1 MEKTSCNHQCFLA
14 SIDTENNNL
23 MGITF
28 FYFTNGSFLVGN
40 KENTMQSSMP
50 FSFNCGPG
58 LQNEPG
64 PLLLFCQGLSG
75 LLFRPGHYSSMVY
88 YLALYGSLKAWEGI
102 NNNPN
107 GIYYLRSPTAKNV
120 DIPTIGALELQMR

>member
-1 MEKTSCNHQCFLA
+1 
-14 SIDTENNNL
+14 
-23 MGITF
+23 
-28 FYFTNGSFLVGN
+28 
-40 KENTMQSSMP
+40 MQSSMP

-58 LQNEPG
+58 LKNEPG

-88 YLALYGSLKAWEGI
+88 YSALYGCLEAWEGI

-107 GIYYLRSPTAKNV
+107 GNLDGQDGISAALNGKYGPPQGLGCLSYMHAVLRT
-120 DIPTIGALELQMR
+120 L